1 MDKEKMIISASLL
14 AANFMQAGDEAQ
26 AVTAA
31 GTDWIHIDVMDGV
44 FVPNITVGIPFVEA
58 LKPVSTVPLDVH
70 LMIVHPEDHIRQ
82 FAEAGAD
89 ILTVHCENN
98 ANIHST
104 LMEIRKY
111 GVSPAI
117 TINPGTPAM
126 MIEPLLSMVD
136 MVLVM
141 TVNPGFGGQK
151 FIPETLS
158 KIQQIRKWS
167 DERNLNLNIQ
177 VDGGINE
184 ETARR
189 CCESGANVFVAGTSI
204 FKYPSGYAAGIQA
217 LRNALGQ
224 PK

>member
-1 MDKEKMIISASLL
+1 MDKENIIISASLL
-14 AANFMQAGDEAQ
+14 AADFMQAGNEAK
-26 AVTAA
+26 AVIAA
-31 GTDWIHIDVMDGV
+31 GTNWIHIDVMDGV

-58 LKPVSTVPLDVH
+58 LKPISTVPLDVH
-70 LMIVHPEDHIRQ
+70 LMIVHPENHIRQ

-98 ANIHST
+98 ANIHSM
-104 LMEIRKY
+104 LMEIRKQ

-117 TINPGTPAM
+117 TINPGTPAVM
-126 MIEPLLSMVD
+126 VEPLLTMVD
-136 MVLVM
+136 MILVM

-158 KIQQIRKWS
+158 KIRQIRKWR

-184 ETARR
+184 ETARQ
-189 CCESGANVFVAGTSI
+189 CFEAGANVFVAGTSI

-217 LRNALGQ
+217 LRNAAGQ
-224 PK
+224 HK

>member
-14 AANFMQAGDEAQ
+14 AADFMQAGNEAK

-117 TINPGTPAM
+117 TINPGTPTM

-158 KIQQIRKWS
+158 KIRQIRKWS

-184 ETARR
+184 ETAGR